1 MKHFEV
7 IKGNLV
13 IHNDRQLFT
22 EEWRMDFNDFL
33 EKYKDHK
40 IWVNSFGPGWVK
52 AIVIKDV
59 NNFMHLLGA

>member
-7 IKGNLV
+7 IKGNLI